1 MRKKVETLGKMK
13 ILENKSGFPVSD
25 VICIS
30 KRDGNKKRPYLILNK
45 LQAKYIPVHPSDT
58 IEMFANLGSQID
70 LGEED
75 PANPLNIIV
84 VGFAETATAIGA
96 EVASVVQDRYPSYN
110 VTFLPTTREV
120 YDVGPD
126 GKELDKVEFTEDHS
140 HAVEQILYA
149 NKELLKSAHYTIFAE
164 DEVTTGNTIRHCVE
178 KLKTMTDARYIVA
191 SLMNCMDKDE
201 MQKFKELG
209 ISAYWLIKTDKGGF
223 DDYVTEYD
231 VSDEIEM
238 SEAYDSARF
247 DIKETDVVYNKLD
260 YTSDNILSNVEGEEV
275 LPKYC
280 IINNPRLGVKIRS
293 YRTRCNK
300 IAYNISSSD
309 SVINRI
315 KELGK
320 KITDTKILCIGT
332 EECMYPAIVLAKAFE
347 KIGADSYVQA
357 TTRVPTCVHVAGEET
372 LKNRYTIDSMYGDR
386 VNYIYNMDRYD
397 SVFVVTDGKKSPN
410 KLMDVLKFFKNKD
423 ISVVYV

>member
-45 LQAKYIPVHPSDT
+45 LQAKYIPVHPSET
-58 IEMFANLGSQID
+58 IDMFANLGSQID

-75 PANPLNIIV
+75 VACPMNIIV

-120 YDVGPD
+120 YDVGPN
-126 GKELDKVEFTEDHS
+126 GKEPDKIEFTEDHS

-149 NKELLKSAHYTIFAE
+149 NKELLKFAHYIIFAE

-178 KLKTMTDARYIVA
+178 KLKTMTGASYIVA
-191 SLMNCMDKDE
+191 SLMNCMDDDE
-201 MQKFKELG
+201 MQKFKELD

-231 VSDEIEM
+231 VSDEIADNKVD
-238 SEAYDSARF
+238 EADTEKS
-247 DIKETDVVYNKLD
+247 VVHFVTLNESTY
-260 YTSDNILSNVEGEEV
+260 
-275 LPKYC
+275 KYS
-280 IINNPRLGVKIRS
+280 IPNPRFGTLIRS
-293 YRTRCNK
+293 YKTRCNK
-300 IAYNISSSD
+300 VAYDLTHDDYLNFMNDIPAKY
-309 SVINRI
+309 V
-315 KELGK
+315 G
-320 KITDTKILCIGT
+320 DTKVLCIGT
-332 EECMYPAIVLAKAFE
+332 EECMYPAIVMAKALE
-347 KIGADSYVQA
+347 RLGYDSYIQA
-357 TTRVPTCVHVAGEET
+357 TTRVPTCVHVEGEET
-372 LKNRYTIDSMYGDR
+372 LKNRYTVESLYGDR
-386 VNYIYNMDRYD
+386 VNYVYNLDKYD
-397 SVFVVTDGKKSPN
+397 TVYIITDGTKRPN
-410 KLMDVLKFFKNKD
+410 ELLKVLESFGNKN
-423 ISVVYV
+423 IAVVNI

>member
-13 ILENKSGFPVSD
+13 ILENKSGLPVSD

-120 YDVGPD
+120 YSVGPN

-149 NKELLKSAHYTIFAE
+149 NKELLKSAHYIIFAE

-178 KLKTMTDARYIVA
+178 KLKTMTDAGYIVA

-223 DDYVTEYD
+223 DEYVTEYD
-231 VSDEIEM
+231 VSDEITDNKVDVADKN
-238 SEAYDSARF
+238 SDKDSGVIHF
-247 DIKETDVVYNKLD
+247 VTLD
-260 YTSDNILSNVEGEEV
+260 NFSYRYSI
-275 LPKYC
+275 P
-280 IINNPRLGVKIRS
+280 NPRFGTPIRS

-300 IAYNISSSD
+300 VAYDLTHDDYLNFMKDIPAKY
-309 SVINRI
+309 V
-315 KELGK
+315 G
-320 KITDTKILCIGT
+320 DTNVLCIGT
-332 EECMYPAIVLAKAFE
+332 EECMYPAIVMAKALE
-347 KIGADSYVQA
+347 RLGYDSYVQA
-357 TTRVPTCVHVAGEET
+357 TTRVPTCVHVEGEET
-372 LKNRYTIDSMYGDR
+372 LKNRYTVESLYGDR
-386 VNYIYNMDRYD
+386 VNYVYNLDKYD
-397 SVFVVTDGKKSPN
+397 IVYIITDGTKRPTELLKVLESFGN
-410 KLMDVLKFFKNKD
+410 KN
-423 ISVVYV
+423 IAVVYIYDKKR

>member
-45 LQAKYIPVHPSDT
+45 LQAKYIPVHPSET
-58 IEMFANLGSQID
+58 IDMFANLGSQID

-75 PANPLNIIV
+75 VACPMNIVV

-120 YDVGPD
+120 YTVGPN
-126 GKELDKVEFTEDHS
+126 GKEPDKIEFTEDHS

-149 NKELLKSAHYTIFAE
+149 NKELLKSARYIIFAE

-178 KLKTMTDARYIVA
+178 KLKTITDASYIVA
-191 SLMNCMDKDE
+191 SLMNCMDDDE
-201 MQKFKELG
+201 MQKFKELD

-223 DDYVTEYD
+223 DEYVTEYD

-238 SEAYDSARF
+238 SEAYDGTRF
-247 DIKETDVVYNKLD
+247 NIKETDVVYNKID
-260 YTSDNILSNVEGEEV
+260 YTSDNILLNVEGKEV
-275 LPKYC
+275 PKYYT
-280 IINNPRLGVKIRS
+280 INNPRFGVQIRS

-300 IAYNISSSD
+300 IAYNISRSD

-320 KITDTKILCIGT
+320 KIIDTKILCIGT
-332 EECMYPAIVLAKAFE
+332 EECMYPSIVLAKAFE
-347 KIGADSYVQA
+347 KLGADSYVQA
-357 TTRVPTCVHVAGEET
+357 TTRVPTCVHVDGEET

-410 KLMDVLKFFKNKD
+410 KLIDVLRFFKNKD

>member
-45 LQAKYIPVHPSDT
+45 LQAKYIPVHPSET
-58 IEMFANLGSQID
+58 IDMFANLGNQID

-120 YDVGPD
+120 YDVGPN
-126 GKELDKVEFTEDHS
+126 GKEPDKIEFTEDHS

-149 NKELLKSAHYTIFAE
+149 NKELLKSAHYIIFAE

-178 KLKTMTDARYIVA
+178 KLKTITDARYIVA
-191 SLMNCMDKDE
+191 SLMNCMDYDE
-201 MQKFKELG
+201 VQKFKELD

-223 DDYVTEYD
+223 GDYVTEYD
-231 VSDEIEM
+231 VSDDIADNKVD
-238 SEAYDSARF
+238 EADNN
-247 DIKETDVVYNKLD
+247 KGVVHFVTLKDFSYS
-260 YTSDNILSNVEGEEV
+260 YSI
-275 LPKYC
+275 P
-280 IINNPRLGVKIRS
+280 NPRFGTPIRS

-300 IAYNISSSD
+300 VAYDLTHDDYLNFMKDIPAKY
-309 SVINRI
+309 V
-315 KELGK
+315 G
-320 KITDTKILCIGT
+320 DTKVLCIGT
-332 EECMYPAIVLAKAFE
+332 EECMYPAIVMAKALE
-347 KIGADSYVQA
+347 RLGYDSYVQA
-357 TTRVPTCVHVAGEET
+357 TTRVPTCVHVEGEET
-372 LKNRYTIDSMYGDR
+372 LKNRYTVESLYGDR
-386 VNYIYNMDRYD
+386 VNYVYNLDKYD
-397 SVFVVTDGKKSPN
+397 TVYIITDGTKRPN
-410 KLMDVLKFFKNKD
+410 ELLKVLESFGNKN
-423 ISVVYV
+423 IAVVNI

>member
-1 MRKKVETLGKMK
+1 MRKKVEMLGKMK

-45 LQAKYIPVHPSDT
+45 LQAKYIPVHPSET
-58 IEMFANLGSQID
+58 IDMFANLGSQID

-75 PANPLNIIV
+75 IVCPMNIVV

-110 VTFLPTTREV
+110 VTFLPTTREI
-120 YDVGPD
+120 YTVGPN
-126 GKELDKVEFTEDHS
+126 GKEPDKIEFTEDHS

-149 NKELLKSAHYTIFAE
+149 NKELLKSARYIIFAE

-178 KLKTMTDARYIVA
+178 KLKTITDAGYIVA
-191 SLMNCMDKDE
+191 SLMNCMDDDE
-201 MQKFKELG
+201 MQKFKELD

-223 DDYVTEYD
+223 DEYVTEYD
-231 VSDEIEM
+231 VSDEIVM
-238 SEAYDSARF
+238 SEAYGDTRF
-247 DIKETDVVYNKLD
+247 NIKETDIVYNKID
-260 YTSDNILSNVEGEEV
+260 YTSDNNLLDVEGEAV
-275 LPKYC
+275 PKYC
-280 IINNPRLGVKIRS
+280 IINNPRFGVEIRS

-300 IAYNISSSD
+300 IAYNISRSD

-320 KITDTKILCIGT
+320 KIIDTKILCIGT

-357 TTRVPTCVHVAGEET
+357 TTRVPTCVHVDGEET

-410 KLMDVLKFFKNKD
+410 KLIDVLKFFKNKD

>member
-45 LQAKYIPVHPSDT
+45 LQAKYIPVHPSET
-58 IEMFANLGSQID
+58 IDMFANLGSQID

-75 PANPLNIIV
+75 IVCPMNIVV

-120 YDVGPD
+120 YTVGPN
-126 GKELDKVEFTEDHS
+126 GKEPDKIEFTEDHS

-149 NKELLKSAHYTIFAE
+149 NKELLKSARYIIFAE

-178 KLKTMTDARYIVA
+178 KLKTITDAGYIVA
-191 SLMNCMDKDE
+191 SLMNCMDDDE
-201 MQKFKELG
+201 MQKFKEMD

-223 DDYVTEYD
+223 DEYVTEYD
-231 VSDEIEM
+231 VSDEIVM
-238 SEAYDSARF
+238 SEAYDGVRF
-247 DIKETDVVYNKLD
+247 NIKETDVVYNKID
-260 YTSDNILSNVEGEEV
+260 YTSDNILLNVEGEEV
-275 LPKYC
+275 PKYYT
-280 IINNPRLGVKIRS
+280 INNPRFGVQIRS

-300 IAYNISSSD
+300 IAYNISRSD

-332 EECMYPAIVLAKAFE
+332 EECMYPSIVLAKAFE
-347 KIGADSYVQA
+347 KLGADSYVQA
-357 TTRVPTCVHVAGEET
+357 TTRVPTCVHVDGEET

-410 KLMDVLKFFKNKD
+410 KLIDVLRFFKNKD

>member
-13 ILENKSGFPVSD
+13 ILENKSGLPVSD

-45 LQAKYIPVHPSDT
+45 LQAKYIPVHPSET
-58 IEMFANLGSQID
+58 IDMFANLGSQID

-75 PANPLNIIV
+75 VACPMNIIV

-120 YDVGPD
+120 YTVGPD
-126 GKELDKVEFTEDHS
+126 GKEPDKIEFTEDHS

-149 NKELLKSAHYTIFAE
+149 NKELLKFAHYIIFAE

-178 KLKTMTDARYIVA
+178 KLKTITDARYIVA
-191 SLMNCMDKDE
+191 SLMNCMDDDE

-209 ISAYWLIKTDKGGF
+209 ISVYWLIKTDKGGF

-247 DIKETDVVYNKLD
+247 DIKETDVVYNKFD
-260 YTSDNILSNVEGEEV
+260 YTSDNILLDGEGEEV
-275 LPKYC
+275 LTKYC
-280 IINNPRLGVKIRS
+280 IINNPRFGVNVRS

-300 IAYNISSSD
+300 IAYNISRSD

-357 TTRVPTCVHVAGEET
+357 TTRVPTCVHVEGEET
-372 LKNRYTIDSMYGDR
+372 LKNRYTVESLYGDR
-386 VNYIYNMDRYD
+386 VNYVYNLDKYD
-397 SVFVVTDGKKSPN
+397 TVYIITDGTKRPN
-410 KLMDVLKFFKNKD
+410 ELLKVLESFGNKN
-423 ISVVYV
+423 IAVVNI

>member
-1 MRKKVETLGKMK
+1 MRKKVEMLGKMK

-45 LQAKYIPVHPSDT
+45 LQAKYIPVHPSET
-58 IEMFANLGSQID
+58 IDMFANLGEQID

-120 YDVGPD
+120 YDAGPD
-126 GKELDKVEFTEDHS
+126 GKEPDKIEFTEDHS

-149 NKELLKSAHYTIFAE
+149 NKELLKSAHYIIFAE

-178 KLKTMTDARYIVA
+178 KLKTITDASYIVA
-191 SLMNCMDKDE
+191 SLMNCMDDDE
-201 MQKFKELG
+201 MQKFKELD
-209 ISAYWLIKTDKGGF
+209 ISAYWLIQTDKGGF
-223 DDYVTEYD
+223 DEYVTEYD
-231 VSDEIEM
+231 VSDEIVM
-238 SEAYDSARF
+238 SEAYDSSRV
-247 DIKETDVVYNKLD
+247 DIKETDVVYNKFD
-260 YTSDNILSNVEGEEV
+260 YTSDDILLDVEDEEV
-275 LPKYC
+275 LKHC
-280 IINNPRLGVKIRS
+280 TINNPRFGVKIRS

-300 IAYNISSSD
+300 IAYNISRSD
-309 SVINRI
+309 IVINRI

-320 KITDTKILCIGT
+320 KIIDTKILCIGT

-357 TTRVPTCVHVAGEET
+357 TTRVPTCVHVDGEET

-410 KLMDVLKFFKNKD
+410 KLIDVLKFFKNKD

>member
-45 LQAKYIPVHPSDT
+45 LQAKYIPVHPSET
-58 IEMFANLGSQID
+58 IDMFANLGSQID

-75 PANPLNIIV
+75 VACPMNIIV

-120 YDVGPD
+120 YAVGPN
-126 GKELDKVEFTEDHS
+126 GKEPDKIEFTEDHS
-140 HAVEQILYA
+140 HAVEQILYT
-149 NKELLKSAHYTIFAE
+149 NKELLKSARYIIFAE

-178 KLKTMTDARYIVA
+178 KLKTITDASYIVT
-191 SLMNCMDKDE
+191 SLMNCMDDDE
-201 MQKFKELG
+201 MQKFKELD

-223 DDYVTEYD
+223 DEYVTEYG
-231 VSDEIEM
+231 VSDEIADNKVD
-238 SEAYDSARF
+238 EADTEKS
-247 DIKETDVVYNKLD
+247 VVHFVTLNESTY
-260 YTSDNILSNVEGEEV
+260 
-275 LPKYC
+275 KYS
-280 IINNPRLGVKIRS
+280 IPNPRFGTLIRS

-300 IAYNISSSD
+300 VAYDLTHDDYLNFMNDIPAKY
-309 SVINRI
+309 V
-315 KELGK
+315 G
-320 KITDTKILCIGT
+320 DTKVLCIGT

-357 TTRVPTCVHVAGEET
+357 TTRVPTCVHVEGEET
-372 LKNRYTIDSMYGDR
+372 LKNRYTVESLYGDR
-386 VNYIYNMDRYD
+386 VNYIYNLDKYD
-397 SVFVVTDGKKSPN
+397 TVYIITDGTKRPN
-410 KLMDVLKFFKNKD
+410 ELLKVLESFGNKN
-423 ISVVYV
+423 IAVVNI

>member
-1 MRKKVETLGKMK
+1 M
-13 ILENKSGFPVSD
+13 
-25 VICIS
+25 
-30 KRDGNKKRPYLILNK
+30 
-45 LQAKYIPVHPSDT
+45 
-58 IEMFANLGSQID
+58 
-70 LGEED
+70 
-75 PANPLNIIV
+75 
-84 VGFAETATAIGA
+84 
-96 EVASVVQDRYPSYN
+96 
-110 VTFLPTTREV
+110 
-120 YDVGPD
+120 
-126 GKELDKVEFTEDHS
+126 
-140 HAVEQILYA
+140 
-149 NKELLKSAHYTIFAE
+149 KSAHYIIFAE

-191 SLMNCMDKDE
+191 SLMNCMDYDE
-201 MQKFKELG
+201 VQKFKELD

-231 VSDEIEM
+231 VSDEIVM
-238 SEAYDSARF
+238 SEAYDSARV
-247 DIKETDVVYNKLD
+247 DIKETDIVYNKFD

-280 IINNPRLGVKIRS
+280 TIDNPRFGVKIRS

-320 KITDTKILCIGT
+320 KIIDTKILCIGT

-357 TTRVPTCVHVAGEET
+357 TTRVPTCVHVDGEET
-372 LKNRYTIDSMYGDR
+372 LKNRYTVESLYGDR

-410 KLMDVLKFFKNKD
+410 KLIDVLKFFKNKD

>member
-13 ILENKSGFPVSD
+13 ILENKSGLPVTD

-45 LQAKYIPVHPSDT
+45 LQAKYIPVHPSET
-58 IEMFANLGSQID
+58 IDMFANLGSQID

-75 PANPLNIIV
+75 IVCPMNIVV

-96 EVASVVQDRYPSYN
+96 EVASVVQDRYPRYN
-110 VTFLPTTREV
+110 VTFLPTTREI
-120 YDVGPD
+120 YAIGPN
-126 GKELDKVEFTEDHS
+126 GKEPDKIEFTEDHS
-140 HAVEQILYA
+140 HAVEQILYT
-149 NKELLKSAHYTIFAE
+149 NKELLKSARYIIFAE

-178 KLKTMTDARYIVA
+178 KLKTITDARYIVA
-191 SLMNCMDKDE
+191 SLMNCMGDDE
-201 MQKFKELG
+201 MQKFKELD

-223 DDYVTEYD
+223 DEYVTEYD
-231 VSDEIEM
+231 ASDEIVM
-238 SEAYDSARF
+238 YEAYDGTRF
-247 DIKETDVVYNKLD
+247 NLKETDVVYNKID
-260 YTSDNILSNVEGEEV
+260 YTSDNNLLDVEGEAV
-275 LPKYC
+275 PKYC
-280 IINNPRLGVKIRS
+280 IINNPRFGVKIRS

-320 KITDTKILCIGT
+320 KIIDTKILCIGT

-357 TTRVPTCVHVAGEET
+357 TTRVPTCVHVDGEET

-410 KLMDVLKFFKNKD
+410 KLIDVLKFFKNKD